1 MTTQLVNYNN
11 KCVGEKGHIQNN
23 WSVVFNN
30 LKKEIEF
37 QIVRSDNYIFLEVKW
52 LEFLSKNYEYE
63 SLYKEYGNPSYKYNI
78 KKIIKSTRCIKNG
91 KGEQHLSFV
100 LLFILWN
107 FDKYLAFI
115 IFRSFV
121 IDVCG
126 EVPCGSMKDI
136 KYFCD
141 YIYRKTLNKNH
152 GFINMI
158 MNMSYKI
165 CKKEE
170 ENYEKNIENNDV
182 KLTLF
187 GKWFPRNKSKRFG
200 WINKKF
206 AKTSFRKG
214 FKTGSIQ
221 SQTLNSILNKSE
233 FKNKKIDFLNLD
245 IEGNEINALKSLDLI
260 KYNPK
265 LICVEI
271 HNNTSGRKA
280 KDFLKNNPI
289 YKFLYKKGY
298 KYIWNNEFSY
308 IFMRK

>member
-1 MTTQLVNYNN
+1 MFYRPKIFYPKRSYSMLGEDLVVEKFFKKKQKGFYVDVGCYHPLDGNN
-11 KCVGEKGHIQNN
+11 TFLLYRKG
-23 WSVVFNN
+23 WSGINVDLNKTSIELFKIARKNDVN
-30 LKKEIEF
+30 LNLAISKKSQKI
-37 QIVRSDNYIFLEVKW
+37 
-52 LEFLSKNYEYE
+52 
-63 SLYKEYGNPSYKYNI
+63 KYYYR
-78 KKIIKSTRCIKNG
+78 KKIN
-91 KGEQHLSFV
+91 
-100 LLFILWN
+100 
-107 FDKYLAFI
+107 
-115 IFRSFV
+115 
-121 IDVCG
+121 
-126 EVPCGSMKDI
+126 M
-136 KYFCD
+136 
-141 YIYRKTLNKNH
+141 LN
-152 GFINMI
+152 
-158 MNMSYKI
+158 
-165 CKKEE
+165 
-170 ENYEKNIENNDV
+170 
-182 KLTLF
+182 T
-187 GKWFPRNKSKRFG
+187 
-200 WINKKF
+200 INKKF